1 MHYLTIMNDRL
12 SISTLADQIKSFSPA
27 LGGVFGFSDL
37 WNLLGHRSSDR
48 VAKVVNRLVREG
60 LLLKI
65 RRGVYATQDADPW
78 TLASRMKKDVY
89 ISMDSVLARNGLIG
103 TVPARSVS
111 AVYPGPPQTLRT
123 PIAQLRYFKI
133 KKDLIFG
140 VAAMANG
147 VRVADNE
154 KAFLDILYYRAKGA
168 RFVVDPMKDIDRW
181 KLDEKKIRRYLR
193 AYKNPKFRKFVEGL
207 LNESK

>member
-1 MHYLTIMNDRL
+1 MNDRL
-12 SISTLADQIKSFSPA
+12 SIPALANQIKGFSPS

-48 VAKVVNRLVREG
+48 VAKVANRLVREG
-60 LLLKI
+60 LLFKI
-65 RRGVYATQDADPW
+65 RRGVYATRDADTW
-78 TLASRMKKDVY
+78 ILASRLKKNVY

-103 TVPARSVS
+103 TMPARSVS

-133 KKDLIFG
+133 KKDLMFG
-140 VAAMANG
+140 TVGMANG

-154 KAFLDILYYRAKGA
+154 KAFLDMLYYRSKGA
-168 RFVVDPMKDIDRW
+168 RFVADPIKDVDQW
-181 KLDEKKIRRYLR
+181 KLDEKKIRRYLK

-207 LNESK
+207 LNGPK